1 MEGYSHHTMD
11 QPLPPA
17 SPHRL
22 ARRIAW
28 TLAALLVLGFGGLQ
42 LAAWQLKAQVEQ
54 ALGPRATVGSLRM
67 TWAGVE
73 ATEVRVR
80 STRGERAGS
89 WPADDELRAQRI
101 VLTPDLWG
109 LLSADLRIR
118 RVLIEGGY
126 LSMWRTREG
135 RLRVLPALFDR
146 PRDPKASG
154 KEGAGVPVHI
164 AQIDLHGT
172 ALEFFDASVRQPAL
186 RLRLEGLQ
194 AQVGPLDLPGLA
206 TPTAFELEATLKG
219 VQRDGRVKLAGEVTL
234 ATTDARVKADLRG
247 VDLVALQPYLIKVSE
262 AGVRRGAMDLSID
275 ARVRHQQLHA
285 PGRLTLIGL
294 ELNSSGGML
303 GTFAGVPRQAVL
315 AAMSRDGKLE
325 VAFTLEGRL
334 DDPNFSLNENFA
346 LKVASGLASALGV
359 SLGGVVEG
367 VGNVIKGLF
376 GR

>member
-1 MEGYSHHTMD
+1 MEGYSHDAME

-17 SPHRL
+17 SPRRL
-22 ARRIAW
+22 GRRIAW
-28 TLAALLVLGFGGLQ
+28 TLAVLLVLGFGGLQ

-80 STRGERAGS
+80 STRSERAGS

-146 PRDPKASG
+146 PRDPKGSG
-154 KEGAGVPVHI
+154 EDGTGVPLHI
-164 AQIDLHGT
+164 AQIALDDT

-186 RLRLEGLQ
+186 KLRLEALQ
-194 AQVGPLDLPGLA
+194 ARVGPLDLPGLA
-206 TPTAFELEATLKG
+206 TPTAFELEGTLKG
-219 VQRDGRVKLAGEVTL
+219 VQRDGHVKLAGEVTL

-275 ARVRHQQLHA
+275 ARVRQQQLHA

-294 ELNSSGGML
+294 ELNSSGGVL

-315 AAMSRDGKLE
+315 AAMSRDGKLD

-334 DDPNFSLNENFA
+334 DDPAFSLNENFA
-346 LKVASGLASALGV
+346 LKVAGGLASALGV

-367 VGNVIKGLF
+367 VGSVIKGLF

>member
-1 MEGYSHHTMD
+1 MEGFTPNTMD

-17 SPHRL
+17 SPRRL

-54 ALGPRATVGSLRM
+54 ALGPRATVGSLRV

-80 STRGERAGS
+80 STRGGRAGS

-146 PRDPKASG
+146 PRDPKASS

-164 AQIDLHGT
+164 AQIDLHDT

-186 RLRLEGLQ
+186 KLRLEGLQ
-194 AQVGPLDLPGLA
+194 AHVGPLDLPGLA
-206 TPTAFELEATLKG
+206 TPTAFELDGTLKG

-334 DDPNFSLNENFA
+334 DDPNFSLNESFA
-346 LKVASGLASALGV
+346 LKVAGGLASALGV

>member
-1 MEGYSHHTMD
+1 MKGFTHQTMD
-11 QPLPPA
+11 QALPPA
-17 SPHRL
+17 SPRRL
-22 ARRIAW
+22 GRRIAW
-28 TLAALLVLGFGGLQ
+28 TLAALLVLGFAGLQ
-42 LAAWQLKAQVEQ
+42 GAAWQLKAQVEQ

-80 STRGERAGS
+80 STRSERAGS

-109 LLSADLRIR
+109 LLSADLRVR
-118 RVLIEGGY
+118 RVRIDGGY

-146 PRDPKASG
+146 PQDPKASG
-154 KEGAGVPVHI
+154 QDGAGPPLHI
-164 AQIDLHGT
+164 AQIELHDA
-172 ALEFFDASVRQPAL
+172 ALEFFDATVRQPAL
-186 RLRLEGLQ
+186 KLRLEGLQ
-194 AQVGPLDLPGLA
+194 ARVGPLDLPGLD
-206 TPTAFELEATLKG
+206 TPTAFELDGTLKG
-219 VQRDGRVKLAGEVTL
+219 VQRDGRVKLSGEVTL

-275 ARVRHQQLHA
+275 ARVRQQQLHA
-285 PGRLTLIGL
+285 PGRLTLTGL
-294 ELNSSGGML
+294 ELNSSGGVL
-303 GTFAGVPRQAVL
+303 GTFAGMPRQAVL
-315 AAMSRDGKLE
+315 AAMSRDGQLE

-346 LKVASGLASALGV
+346 LKVAGGIASALGV

-367 VGNVIKGLF
+367 VGSVIKGLF

>member
-1 MEGYSHHTMD
+1 MEGFTPNTMD

-17 SPHRL
+17 SPRRL

-28 TLAALLVLGFGGLQ
+28 TLAALLMLGFGGLQ

-54 ALGPRATVGSLRM
+54 ALGPRATVGSLRV

-80 STRGERAGS
+80 STRGGRAGS

-146 PRDPKASG
+146 PRDPKASS

-164 AQIDLHGT
+164 AQIDLHDT

-186 RLRLEGLQ
+186 KLRLEGLQ
-194 AQVGPLDLPGLA
+194 AHVGPLDLPGLA
-206 TPTAFELEATLKG
+206 TPTAFELDGTLKG

-334 DDPNFSLNENFA
+334 DDPNFSLNESFA
-346 LKVASGLASALGV
+346 LKVAGGLASALGV

>member
-1 MEGYSHHTMD
+1 MEGFTPNTMD

-17 SPHRL
+17 SPRRL

-28 TLAALLVLGFGGLQ
+28 TLAALLMLGFGGLQ

-54 ALGPRATVGSLRM
+54 ALGPRASVASLRM

-80 STRGERAGS
+80 STRGGRAGS

-164 AQIDLHGT
+164 AQIDLHDT

-186 RLRLEGLQ
+186 KLRLEGLQ
-194 AQVGPLDLPGLA
+194 ARVGPLDLPGLA
-206 TPTAFELEATLKG
+206 TPTAFELDGTLKG

-334 DDPNFSLNENFA
+334 DDPNFSLNESFA
-346 LKVASGLASALGV
+346 LKVAGGLASALGV

>member
-1 MEGYSHHTMD
+1 MEGFTPNTMD

-17 SPHRL
+17 SLRRL

-28 TLAALLVLGFGGLQ
+28 TLAALLLLGFGGLQ

-54 ALGPRATVGSLRM
+54 TLGPRASVGSLRV

-80 STRGERAGS
+80 STRSERAGS

-109 LLSADLRIR
+109 LLTADLRIR

-154 KEGAGVPVHI
+154 QSGAGLPLHI
-164 AQIDLHGT
+164 AQVALHDT

-186 RLRLEGLQ
+186 KLRLEGLQ
-194 AQVGPLDLPGLA
+194 ARVGPLDLPGLA
-206 TPTAFELEATLKG
+206 TPTAFELDGTLKG

-275 ARVRHQQLHA
+275 ARVRNQQLHA

-315 AAMSRDGKLE
+315 AAMSRDGKLD

-346 LKVASGLASALGV
+346 LKVAGGLASALGV

>member
-1 MEGYSHHTMD
+1 MESCARNTMD
-11 QPLPPA
+11 QPLSPA

-146 PRDPKASG
+146 PRAPKASG

-186 RLRLEGLQ
+186 KLRLEGLQ
-194 AQVGPLDLPGLA
+194 ARVGPLDLPGLA

-219 VQRDGRVKLAGEVTL
+219 VQRDGRVQLAGEVTL